1 MGKGNGEMEKAK
13 EKQKESAGGIVVWLL
28 SLLAGYVLTGVL
40 LCALAFLLYRFSLS
54 AEMVGIGID
63 VIYFLATFLAGFL
76 AGRKG
81 KNRRFLWG
89 LVIGCV
95 YFLVLAVLS
104 MATGLGNGTTGFWTA
119 LLLCAAGGMA
129 GGMTSG
135 LIAGK

>member
-1 MGKGNGEMEKAK
+1 MTK
-13 EKQKESAGGIVVWLL
+13 ERQKESAGGMMAWLL
-28 SLLAGYVLTGVL
+28 SLLAGYVLTGIL

-54 AEMVGIGID
+54 AEIVGAGID
-63 VIYFLATFLAGFL
+63 LIYLLATFLAGFL

-81 KNRRFLWG
+81 KNRRFLRG
-89 LVIGCV
+89 LVMGCA
-95 YFLVLAVLS
+95 YFLLLAILS

-129 GGMTSG
+129 GGMASG

>member
-1 MGKGNGEMEKAK
+1 MA
-13 EKQKESAGGIVVWLL
+13 WLL
-28 SLLAGYVLTGVL
+28 SLLAGYVLTGIL

-54 AEMVGIGID
+54 AEIVGAGID
-63 VIYFLATFLAGFL
+63 LIYLLATFLAGFL

-81 KNRRFLWG
+81 KNRRFLRG
-89 LVIGCV
+89 LVMGCA
-95 YFLVLAVLS
+95 YFLLLAILS

-129 GGMTSG
+129 GGMASG